1 VCGAVGK
8 AQQICEEG
16 VAIWAQKT
24 GNTVKVL
31 QSPPTSAERIGL
43 YQQQLAARSSDIDV
57 YMIDVIWPGLLGQ
70 HFADLTG
77 QIPQEAVNRQL
88 PSAIAANTVNG
99 KLIALPWFTDTGFLF
114 YRSDLLEKYGF
125 KAPPATW
132 DELQSMAQTI
142 MDGERKAGNETFQ
155 GFVFQGKASES
166 LTCNALEWVASQG
179 GGTIIDKDGEIT
191 VDNPKT
197 VEALRTAAGWLKG
210 IAPAGVTAYAE
221 EDTRGIFQAGNAA
234 FLRNWSYVWAASQSA
249 DSKVK
254 DKVGVAPLPKGSD
267 GQNVGTLG
275 GWSLAVSNHSNHKKE
290 ATDLVA
296 YLTGPEEQKRRAI
309 SGAFLPTIGAVYRD
323 EEVLKAN
330 PFFKMA
336 EAVVQGTVARP
347 SAPTKGKYNQ
357 VSQAFSSA
365 VHNVLTG
372 SAEPGAAVKTLAD
385 NLERI
390 KGQGW

>member
-1 VCGAVGK
+1 
-8 AQQICEEG
+8 
-16 VAIWAQKT
+16 
-24 GNTVKVL
+24 
-31 QSPPTSAERIGL
+31 
-43 YQQQLAARSSDIDV
+43 
-57 YMIDVIWPGLLGQ
+57 
-70 HFADLTG
+70 
-77 QIPQEAVNRQL
+77 
-88 PSAIAANTVNG
+88 
-99 KLIALPWFTDTGFLF
+99 
-114 YRSDLLEKYGF
+114 
-125 KAPPATW
+125 
-132 DELQSMAQTI
+132 

-197 VEALRTAAGWLKG
+197 VEALRKAAGWLKG

-275 GWSLAVSNHSNHKKE
+275 GWSLAVSNYSNHKKE

-390 KGQGW
+390 LGQGW